1 MVSPTVIFAL
11 LSLACAGAN
20 DVVFKR
26 YAAKDRSRGA
36 YIFGI
41 GVVWAVLQAT
51 FAIGTGIDIVP
62 VGATWSYGLLAGVLL
77 TASNLCLLESLTHI
91 DASLGSTIY
100 RLNTVG
106 VVILSVLFL
115 HETPGWLAL
124 GGVLLGITAVF
135 LLYQRDGRV
144 EATGPRFALFFGLA
158 VLASL
163 CRATYGVVSK
173 AGLAEGASL
182 QSMLVI
188 AALCWIGGG
197 AGYALLREKRLKI
210 TRKKAAYSL
219 VSGILVFLIVNFL
232 LLAIEQGQASI
243 AIPIANMSFVVAL
256 LLSVGLRM
264 ERLTGR
270 KLSAV
275 ALSVGSL
282 LLLAL
287 AQ

>member
-1 MVSPTVIFAL
+1 MMSATVVFAL
-11 LSLACAGAN
+11 LSLVCAGAN

-41 GVVWAVLQAT
+41 GIVWTLLQAGLAAT
-51 FAIGTGIDIVP
+51 SGIDIVP
-62 VGATWSYGLLAGVLL
+62 TGATLGYGLLAGVLL

-106 VVILSVLFL
+106 VVMLSVLFL

-124 GGVLLGITAVF
+124 AGVALGVAAVF
-135 LLYQRDGRV
+135 LLYRRDGQG
-144 EATGPRFALFFGLA
+144 EATGRRFALFFGLA
-158 VLASL
+158 VLASI

-173 AGLAEGASL
+173 AGLAEGAAL

-197 AGYALLREKRLKI
+197 AAYALLREKRLKI
-210 TRKKAAYSL
+210 TRKKAVYSL
-219 VSGILVFLIVNFL
+219 LSGILVFLIVNFL
-232 LLAIEQGQASI
+232 LLAIEHGQASI

-256 LLSVGLRM
+256 LLSIGLGM

-270 KLSAV
+270 KLAAV

-282 LLLAL
+282 WLLSLAH
-287 AQ
+287 

>member
-1 MVSPTVIFAL
+1 MMSPTVVFAL

-41 GVVWAVLQAT
+41 GIVWTVLQAGLAAT
-51 FAIGTGIDIVP
+51 TGIGIVTT
-62 VGATWSYGLLAGVLL
+62 GATLGYGLLAGVLL
-77 TASNLCLLESLTHI
+77 TASNICLLESLTHI

-115 HETPGWLAL
+115 HEAPGWLAL
-124 GGVLLGITAVF
+124 AGVALGIAAVF
-135 LLYQRDGRV
+135 LLYRRDGQG
-144 EATGPRFALFFGLA
+144 EATGRRFALFFGLA
-158 VLASL
+158 VLASI

-173 AGLAEGASL
+173 AGLAEGAAL

-197 AGYALLREKRLKI
+197 AAYALLREKRLKI
-210 TRKKAAYSL
+210 TRKKAVYSL
-219 VSGILVFLIVNFL
+219 LSGILVFLIVNFL
-232 LLAIEQGQASI
+232 LLAIDHGQASI

-256 LLSVGLRM
+256 LLSVGLGM
-264 ERLTGR
+264 ERLTAR
-270 KLSAV
+270 KLAAV

-282 LLLAL
+282 LLLSL

>member
-1 MVSPTVIFAL
+1 MMSPTVVFAL

-26 YAAKDRSRGA
+26 YAARDRSRGA
-36 YIFGI
+36 YICGI
-41 GVVWAVLQAT
+41 GVVWTALQTGLA
-51 FAIGTGIDIVP
+51 AATGIDIVP
-62 VGATWSYGLLAGVLL
+62 TGPTLGWGLLAGVLL

-106 VVILSVLFL
+106 VVILSILFL

-124 GGVLLGITAVF
+124 GGVLLGITAVV
-135 LLYQRDGRV
+135 LLYRRDGLG
-144 EATGPRFALFFGLA
+144 EATGRRFALFFGLA
-158 VLASL
+158 VAASL

-173 AGLAEGASL
+173 AGLSGGASL

-188 AALCWIGGG
+188 AALCWIAGG
-197 AGYALLREKRLKI
+197 AGYALWREKRLRI
-210 TRKKAAYSL
+210 TPKKAAYSL
-219 VSGILVFLIVNFL
+219 LSGILVFLIVNFL
-232 LLAIEQGQASI
+232 LLAVAQGQASI

-256 LLSVGLRM
+256 LLSVGLGM
-264 ERLTGR
+264 ERLTRR
-270 KLSAV
+270 KLLAV
-275 ALSVGSL
+275 GLSVASL
-282 LLLAL
+282 LLLSL